1 MIGALIDG
9 AIKRRKVVLGVT
21 LIASL
26 FGLFMYLNMARESE
40 PNIDIPFISV
50 VVPYPGVSPE
60 DAERLLV
67 KPLETALQSIEG
79 IKQMD
84 SAARQNMAA
93 VNLEFE
99 ADFDKA
105 KALADVRAK
114 VDLARGEFPP
124 DAEEPIIEEANFAGE
139 PVIGVVLS
147 GAAPERALYQATRAL
162 QERLEASPGVLEVY
176 LSGSRE
182 ELLEVTIDPV
192 RMEAYNVTVGEI
204 TQVIGRNNQL
214 VPAGSLRSGPGQFA
228 VKVPG
233 VVERPEDILALP
245 IKKSG
250 DKVVTIGDIG
260 DVRRTFKEAASISRY
275 NGEPAFILEVSKRSG
290 ANILETTDM
299 VRDVVAEEQKRWPST
314 IQAAFLYDE
323 SEMIHRNLLVL
334 EAGIIIAIILVMV
347 IIVASLGI
355 RQGLMVGAA
364 IPACFML
371 AFLLMNGMGITLNM
385 MVMFGLVLA
394 VGILVDGGI
403 VVVEYADRKMAEG
416 MPKAEAFAAAGK
428 RMFWPVVN
436 GTLTTLCAFLPF
448 LFWNSIPGKFMSFLP
463 MTLFFVLGSSIFVA
477 LIFTPALGSI
487 MARKTGVDLEHLA
500 EIEKSEHGD
509 PRQMT
514 GFMGW
519 YARSIHSLSQMPLL
533 VVLATLA
540 LVVVI
545 VTEFAS
551 KPRATEF
558 FLREDPPWAAVF
570 VKARGNLSPEA
581 QNVLVRQ
588 VEQRLVGMKGVES
601 ILARAG
607 PMSSGGPGGAPN
619 DSVGRVR
626 VDFVEYEEL
635 KELGVTGKDLATEV
649 RRRVAGIPGVQIEV
663 LEPQSGPPVGKD
675 VQVELRGH
683 DPAAL
688 NAAAELVKAKLAA
701 DRQLI
706 ELEDNRTSPGIEW
719 NLRVDREMAGRYNV
733 DVLTVG
739 QAIQFVTGGVL
750 VGRFRPDDAED
761 ELDIRVR
768 FPPEARNI
776 AAFDQLKIGT
786 ALGPVPAS
794 YFVKQAPAQQVTTIQ
809 RRDGQ
814 RLVVVQANTV
824 EGVAANQKIAELR
837 PWLEKAP
844 LDSTV
849 RWKFTGADEEG
860 QEAAQFFAV
869 AMLASLFLMFLILL
883 WQFNSFYGVFVT
895 LSAVILATVGVL
907 LGVVVNIAHTFDYM
921 SVIMLGTGIVALA
934 GVVVGHNIVLV
945 DTFYQLKRGGFPDD
959 EAAVRAATQRFR
971 PVMLTTVVTVAGLL
985 PLMFRLHP
993 NFRTGHI
1000 EYAAPGSEWWV
1011 QLSAAVVWGLSFA
1024 TLLTLVL
1031 TPVLLAAPKVWAV
1044 QLRWLWGLG
1053 PGKVRRGRAQAIPA
1067 GNDPDD
1073 MVRAA
1078 E

>member
-26 FGLFMYLNMARESE
+26 FGLFTYLNMARESE
-40 PNIDIPFISV
+40 PNIDIPFVSV
-50 VVPYPGVSPE
+50 IVPYPGVSPE

-79 IKQMD
+79 VKQMD
-84 SAARQNMAA
+84 SVARQNMAA

-124 DAEEPIIEEANFAGE
+124 DAEEPVIEEANFAGE

-147 GAAPERALYQATRAL
+147 GAAPERALYQATRSL
-162 QERLEASPGVLEVY
+162 QERLEASPGVLEVF
-176 LSGSRE
+176 LSGTRE
-182 ELLEVTIDPV
+182 EFLEVTIDPL
-192 RMEAYNVTVGEI
+192 RMEAYNVTVGEV

-245 IKKSG
+245 VKKSG

-260 DVRRTFKEAASISRY
+260 DVRRTFKEAASISRF

-290 ANILETTDM
+290 ANILETTDL
-299 VRDVVAEEQKRWPST
+299 VRQVVAEEQKRWPST
-314 IQAAFLYDE
+314 IRADFLYDE

-334 EAGIIIAIILVMV
+334 EAGIIIAVILVMV

-371 AFLLMNGMGITLNM
+371 AFLMMNAMGITLNM

-416 MPKAEAFAAAGK
+416 LDKAEAFAAAGK

-463 MTLFFVLGSSIFVA
+463 LTLFFVLGASIFVA
-477 LIFTPALGSI
+477 LVFTPALGSLA
-487 MARKTGVDLEHLA
+487 ARKAGVDLAHLA

-519 YARSIHSLSQMPLL
+519 YARTIDSLSHKPLL
-533 VVLATLA
+533 VLLATA
-540 LVVVI
+540 VLVTVI
-545 VTEFAS
+545 VFEFAS

-588 VEQRLVGMKGVES
+588 VEDRLTGMKGVES

-607 PMSSGGPGGAPN
+607 PMNSGGPGAAPN

-635 KELGVTGKDLATEV
+635 KELGVTGKDLAKEV
-649 RRRVAGIPGVQIEV
+649 RRRVADMPGVQIEV
-663 LEPQSGPPVGKD
+663 LEPQNGPPVGKD
-675 VQVELRGH
+675 VQVELRGF

-688 NAAAELVKAKLAA
+688 NRAADLVKAKLAA
-701 DRQLI
+701 DPQLI

-776 AAFDQLKIGT
+776 AAFDQLKIST
-786 ALGPVPAS
+786 AQGPVPAS

-844 LDSTV
+844 LDSSV

-945 DTFYQLKRGGFPDD
+945 DTFYQLKRSGHADD
-959 EAAVRAATQRFR
+959 DAAVRAATQRFR
-971 PVMLTTVVTVAGLL
+971 PVMLTTIVTVVGLF
-985 PLMFRLHP
+985 PLMFKVHP
-993 NFRTGHI
+993 NFRTGHL

-1011 QLSAAVVWGLSFA
+1011 QLSASVVWGLSFA

-1031 TPVLLAAPKVWAV
+1031 TPVLLAAPKVWAE
-1044 QLRWLWGLG
+1044 QFRWLFGFG
-1053 PGKVRRGRAQAIPA
+1053 RRVVGHAKERPIAV
-1067 GNDPDD
+1067 GDD
-1073 MVRAA
+1073 ADDVVRAA